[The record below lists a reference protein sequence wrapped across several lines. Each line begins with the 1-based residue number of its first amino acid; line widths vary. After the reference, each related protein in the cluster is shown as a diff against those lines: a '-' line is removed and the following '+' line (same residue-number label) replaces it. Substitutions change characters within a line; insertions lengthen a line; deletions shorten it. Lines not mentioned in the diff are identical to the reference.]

1 MTVGT
6 PGSSDNYVIG
16 TGKVY
21 FENSDNTT
29 AGEVWLGNVPS
40 FSITNDVTTKDHFKS
55 WGGQRTKDY
64 SVITQVGG
72 TIDFTIDEVT
82 EEGLAMFALGTLA
95 TEQTTDGGYDITGLT
110 NTRFTGI
117 LHVVG
122 DNDNGPTIEWIG
134 KVSLQPSGQLFLIQ
148 DNDDWNKIP
157 IKATIEQ
164 DDTYGLGKWTWH
176 PNT

>member
-21 FENSDNTT
+21 FLNSATLT
-29 AGEVWLGNVPS
+29 SGEVWLGNVPS
-40 FSITNDVTTKDHFKS
+40 FSITNDVTIKDHYKS

-72 TIDFTIDEVT
+72 TIDFSIDELT
-82 EEGLAMFALGTLA
+82 EEALTMFALGTK
-95 TEQTTDGGYDITGLT
+95 EVSTDGSYLITGLT
-110 NTRFTGI
+110 DTRLTGI
-117 LHVVG
+117 LRCRG
-122 DNDNGPTIEWIG
+122 DNDNGPQLEWTG

-148 DNDDWNKIP
+148 DNDDWNRIP

-164 DDTYGLGKWTWH
+164 DDTYGLGQWRWF